1 MAMFRYTGFDGAGA
15 NVSGEI
21 DAVDLDEARAALLRQ
36 GLMIASI
43 KEIQL
48 NGHVFGV
55 GQGRVT
61 LSDIEFLTSE
71 LSVLLD
77 AGLKIDRGIDLLK
90 SSSKKPQLAVML
102 DKIGRALRSGQQLSQ
117 ALQAFPEVFDPL
129 YINLV
134 SIGEATGKLPDVFR
148 ELSKDLSFRRDLQQK
163 VSQALTYPAVILVVC
178 LVSIG
183 FIFNYVVPNM
193 KSLFAGQQD
202 LPVYTALLLSLSDW
216 LAAYQWWLAGAVT
229 ATFATLWSLR
239 KQPAMIA
246 FAQKL
251 QLSLPV
257 LSSATVLVERI
268 RFNSGLSMMLA
279 AGVALDRALELS
291 CGNIRHPAIRQEIM
305 IALGKVKRGE
315 QLSQVLRQTRLFPQF
330 LLSLLKVGEESGQ
343 LARIFAEIAQ
353 RSQREFSSWVTR
365 VTALLEPLLII
376 VMGGIVGGVVV
387 VMMMS
392 ITSVTDVSF

>member
-1 MAMFRYTGFDGAGA
+1 MAMYSYRGFDSSGAS
-15 NVSGEI
+15 VSGEL
-21 DAVDLDEARAALLRQ
+21 DASSLEDARAQLLRQ
-36 GLMIASI
+36 AVMISSL
-43 KEIQL
+43 KEVKPADKSFGIGQ
-48 NGHVFGV
+48 GHVS
-55 GQGRVT
+55 
-61 LSDIEFLTSE
+61 LADIEFLTSE

-102 DKIGRALRSGQQLSQ
+102 DKIGNSLRGGQQLSQ
-117 ALQAFPEVFDPL
+117 ALQAFPDVFDPL
-129 YINLV
+129 YINLIA
-134 SIGEATGKLPDVFR
+134 IGEATGKLPVVFR
-148 ELSKDLSFRRDLQQK
+148 ELSKDLTFRRDLQQK
-163 VSQALTYPAVILVVC
+163 VSQALTYPMVILVVC

-202 LPVYTALLLSLSDW
+202 LPVYTAMLLGLSDW
-216 LAAYQWWLAGAVT
+216 LAQYQWWLAGGVSCAG
-229 ATFATLWSLR
+229 FAGWSLR
-239 KQPAMIA
+239 KQPMMQNAGNY
-246 FAQKL
+246 L
-251 QLSLPV
+251 RLNLPV
-257 LSSATVLVERI
+257 LRSATILVERI
-268 RFNSGLSMMLA
+268 RFNSGLAMMLN

-291 CGNIRHPAIRQEIM
+291 CGNIRHPHIRQEIN

-330 LLSLLKVGEESGQ
+330 LVSLLKVGEESGQ

-392 ITSVTDVSF
+392 ITSVTDVGF